1 MVWDL
6 AVIGA
11 GPAGATAALAAM
23 RANPEAHVLLLDR
36 AEFPR
41 DKACGDGIAVHVA
54 DQLHALGA
62 PQVLAGAP
70 PVTGLRL
77 TTPGGITAA
86 GRPRRANH
94 VVPRAEFDA
103 RLVAAAVD
111 AGAQLRTAKVRTL
124 TSDGARVVLDD
135 RHSARVVVAADGANS
150 TVRRLL
156 GLPANQGAHLGIAVR
171 GYAPGDPGAVEQRID
186 MVADGWPA
194 YAWDFPTG
202 TGLRN
207 VGVGV
212 ARDRLR
218 GGKTALHQRLLT
230 LYPEVDAASLRAHH
244 LPFSSSRPQPAHG
257 RVLLA
262 GDAASLINPL
272 SGEGIYYAVVSGRL
286 AGEAAIRRPDTAG
299 AAYRRA
305 LQAMLGRHFA
315 HTTTL
320 ARVIRHRPLVEA
332 AVTVAAKRRAAYDE
346 LVEIALGQGL
356 LHVGTLAQVLAAYRP
371 ERRWERIRAR

>member
-1 MVWDL
+1 MWDL
-6 AVIGA
+6 AVVGA

-23 RANPEAHVLLLDR
+23 RTDPAARVLLLDR

-54 DQLHALGA
+54 DELRALGA
-62 PQVLAGAP
+62 GQVLAGAP
-70 PVTGLRL
+70 LITGLRL
-77 TTPGGITAA
+77 TTPGGITAP

-94 VVPRAEFDA
+94 VVPRTEFDA

-111 AGAQLRTAKVRTL
+111 AGAQLSTAKVRTV
-124 TSDGARVVLDD
+124 TRDGSRVVLDD
-135 RHSARVVVAADGANS
+135 RHAARVVIAADGANS

-156 GLPANQGAHLGIAVR
+156 GLPANHGRHLGIAVR
-171 GYAPGDPGAVEQRID
+171 GYAPGDPADLEQRID

-212 ARDRLR
+212 VRDRLR
-218 GGKTALHQRLLT
+218 GGKAALHERLVN
-230 LYPEVDAASLRAHH
+230 LYPEVDTATLRAHH
-244 LPFSSSRPQPAHG
+244 LPFSSSRPRPAHG

-262 GDAASLINPL
+262 GDAASLVNPL

-286 AGEAAIRRPDTAG
+286 AGEAALQQPDAAG
-299 AAYRRA
+299 AVYRRA
-305 LQAMLGRHFA
+305 LHARLGRHFA
-315 HTTTL
+315 HTRAL
-320 ARVIRHRPLVEA
+320 AHLIRHRPLVEA
-332 AVTVAAKRRAAYDE
+332 AVAVAAGRRSAYDE

-356 LHVGTLAQVLAAYRP
+356 VHAGTLARVLAAYRP
-371 ERRWERIRAR
+371 GGLWKTACAR

>member
-1 MVWDL
+1 VWDL
-6 AVIGA
+6 VVVGA

-23 RANPEAHVLLLDR
+23 RTDPAARVLLLDR
-36 AEFPR
+36 ADFPR

-54 DQLHALGA
+54 DQLRQLGA
-62 PQVLAGAP
+62 AQVLAGAP
-70 PVTGLRL
+70 PITGLRL
-77 TTPGGITAA
+77 TTPGGVVAA
-86 GRPRRANH
+86 GRPRRANY
-94 VVPRAEFDA
+94 VVPRTDFDA

-111 AGAQLRTAKVRTL
+111 AGAQLHKTKVRTV
-124 TSDGARVVLDD
+124 TSDGPSVVLDEG
-135 RHSARVVVAADGANS
+135 HTARVVVAADGANS

-156 GLPANQGAHLGIAVR
+156 GLPANQGRHLGIAVR
-171 GYAPGDPGAVEQRID
+171 GYAPGDPAAVEQRID

-202 TGLRN
+202 IGLRN
-207 VGVGV
+207 VGIGV
-212 ARDRLR
+212 VRDQLR
-218 GGKTALHQRLLT
+218 GGKTALHERLMQR
-230 LYPEVDAASLRAHH
+230 YPETDAATLRAHH

-286 AGEAAIRRPDTAG
+286 AGEAAIRRPDAAG
-299 AAYRRA
+299 AVYRRGLHA
-305 LQAMLGRHFA
+305 TLGRHFF
-315 HTTTL
+315 HTATL

-332 AVTVAAKRRAAYDE
+332 AVRLAARRRPAYDE

-356 LHVGTLAQVLAAYRP
+356 MRAGTLARVVASYRP
-371 ERRWERIRAR
+371 ASREEPACAR